1 MDDRSTDNK
10 SRRSMLKSI
19 VWLAGITTVPLLANT
34 RVAMADGKL
43 GKADVQYQDM
53 PKEGKDCNGCLQFI
67 PGATSTANGTC
78 KVVEG
83 VISPL
88 AYCAAFTRKPKQG

>member
-10 SRRSMLKSI
+10 SRRSMLKSV
-19 VWLAGITTVPLLANT
+19 VWLAGIATIPLLANT
-34 RVAMADGKL
+34 RIAMAQSKL
-43 GKADVQYQDM
+43 TKADVQYQDT

-67 PGATSTANGTC
+67 PGATPIANGTC

-83 VISPL
+83 VISPP